1 MADSE
6 VQLRDKIITISSCST
21 TTFGLPRLMSGAQV
35 ASALNTIIA
44 RLNEYDE
51 VTPSK
56 LIEQPCFL
64 YFPEEPADFPY
75 FPEEPTDDY
84 VENSEK
90 HLKKL
95 IKYAKTPMERKAY
108 EKQLNTL
115 YKKRKRNEKSDRTT
129 RQGNQES

>member
-1 MADSE
+1 MVDSE
-6 VQLRDKIITISSCST
+6 VQLRDKIITISSCAT
-21 TTFGLPRLMSGAQV
+21 TTFGLPRLVSGAQV

-51 VTPSK
+51 VTPFE
-56 LIEQPCFL
+56 LIEQPS
-64 YFPEEPADFPY
+64 FPY

-84 VENSEK
+84 IENSEK

-95 IKYAKTPMERKAY
+95 IKYAKTPMERKTY